1 MMNVKCLI
9 IFAAFIVFADSS
21 FVAAQAKSCPLDL
34 NVIKYRPIDSEAP
47 DFPVSGATASVT
59 STATKRLT
67 KASLLE
73 GMPRFGNLREG
84 KYKLSVTKKGY
95 KQTVKQ
101 ITINCGGLDDDG
113 SVQETVF
120 LQKGSV
126 KQTYQMP
133 NEVIGSEAKTV
144 NPPARVGTSNS
155 IPQTFKGA
163 ISGGVVNKVAA
174 NLITPA
180 YPAAA
185 RAVKASG
192 AVNVQVLI
200 NEQGNVVSAAAVS
213 GHPLLRYAA
222 EKAARDSK
230 FEPTLLA
237 GQPVKITGIIV
248 YNFVP

>member
-1 MMNVKCLI
+1 MNIKFLI
-9 IFAAFIVFADSS
+9 VFAAFFVFASSS
-21 FVAAQAKSCPLDL
+21 FVAAQTKTCPLDL
-34 NVIKYRPIDSEAP
+34 YVIKYRPIDSEAP

-73 GMPRFGNLREG
+73 GMPRFANLREG

-133 NEVIGSEAKTV
+133 NEVISSEGKTV
-144 NPPARVGTSNS
+144 NAPARVGISNS
-155 IPQTFKGA
+155 IPQTFKGT
-163 ISGGVVNKVAA
+163 ISGGVINKNAA
-174 NLITPA
+174 NLVAPA

-213 GHPLLRYAA
+213 GHPLLRQAA
-222 EKAARDSK
+222 EKAARDSEFK
-230 FEPTLLA
+230 PTLLS
-237 GQPVKITGIIV
+237 GQPVKVTGIIV